1 MLVTKN
7 GTDTLISDTT
17 CNACPKRARPDTGGY
32 SFADAGSF
40 TIATAPN
47 YAASALFAAA
57 LATTLLVVAGT
68 WLDRDRQDGDP
79 NHPVGLGPLL
89 AGAVSDT
96 TDSLATELRLG
107 PQLLL
112 AAARVSRRQDAGAP

>member
-7 GTDTLISDTT
+7 GTDTPISDMS
-17 CNACPKRARPDTGGY
+17 CNACPESARPDTGGY

-40 TIATAPN
+40 TTANAPDSL
-47 YAASALFAAA
+47 ASALFTATLAA
-57 LATTLLVVAGT
+57 TLLVAVGA
-68 WLDRDRQDGDP
+68 WLDRDCHGGGPD
-79 NHPVGLGPLL
+79 HPVGLGPLL
-89 AGAVSDT
+89 AGAVSDAT
-96 TDSLATELRLG
+96 GSLATELRLG